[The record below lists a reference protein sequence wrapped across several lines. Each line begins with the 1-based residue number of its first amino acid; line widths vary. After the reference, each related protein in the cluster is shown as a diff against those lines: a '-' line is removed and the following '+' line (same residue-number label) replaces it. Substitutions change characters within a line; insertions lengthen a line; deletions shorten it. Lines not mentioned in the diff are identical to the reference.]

1 MAHGGD
7 AVPETAGTNRDLA
20 DDTEAKR
27 EGKRDGTVR
36 TLTPETMEG
45 TVRHGEARRRRN

>member
-7 AVPETAGTNRDLA
+7 AAPKPAETNRDLA
-20 DDTEAKR
+20 NATESNR

-36 TLTPETMEG
+36 TLTPETMEV
-45 TVRHGEARRRRN
+45 TVRHGEARWRRN